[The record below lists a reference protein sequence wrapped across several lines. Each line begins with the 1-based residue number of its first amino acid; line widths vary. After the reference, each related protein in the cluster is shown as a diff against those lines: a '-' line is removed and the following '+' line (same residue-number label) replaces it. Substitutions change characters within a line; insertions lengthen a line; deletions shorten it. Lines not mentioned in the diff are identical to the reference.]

1 MTSKKNYHTS
11 YDRERGQWKVQ
22 RAGGKKADSY
32 HGTAESAWERTRD
45 LAEKVKEKPLNTA
58 KTMVKSTNGT
68 RSVMTLSHHADKPT

>member
-1 MTSKKNYHTS
+1 MTSKKNFHTS

-45 LAEKVKEKPLNTA
+45 LAEKSKGEAIKHRKDNGQIHKRNTF
-58 KTMVKSTNGT
+58 GDDPFPP
-68 RSVMTLSHHADKPT
+68 RG